1 MSLLFLGGD
10 QGNRPDNQNTE
21 KTFNAQLG
29 GNVNLTCD
37 IVGKY
42 NYQRLILYSKQAS
55 TRLT

>member
-1 MSLLFLGGD
+1 MLMSFLFLGGD
-10 QGNRPDNQNTE
+10 QGSRPDNQNTE

-42 NYQRLILYSKQAS
+42 HHSSIS
-55 TRLT
+55 